1 MRTDPQTSDLREGLW
16 TRRSNDVRMEPKI
29 ITIASNKGGVGKS
42 TIALHLAGA
51 LNAPLVDLDWEV
63 GGSSNMWGHDPRRTQ
78 RAALLDALER
88 GPDAP
93 APRLRRHSGRPPL
106 LATHKDLG
114 AAQID
119 EGTVTDCV
127 LSWTRQWGSPWVV
140 VDTHPGLNALRT
152 GAIAASD
159 LVVVPVLLSQHE
171 IDALEDFLVDDL
183 RNHSVLLVVNRVPAG
198 AARTS
203 LAARV
208 LAHAGPRCAIGP
220 VIREY
225 RWLPRRRLR
234 SALTL
239 QYANPVGT
247 PRSGTPAAAAD
258 QFREL
263 AVTITHM
270 LSQPQKE
277 ALVA

>member
-1 MRTDPQTSDLREGLW
+1 
-16 TRRSNDVRMEPKI
+16 MEPRI

-78 RAALLDALER
+78 RAATLDALER
-88 GPDAP
+88 GPDVP
-93 APRLRRHSGRPPL
+93 PPRLRRHRSRAPL

-127 LSWTRQWGSPWVV
+127 LSWAKQWGSPWVV
-140 VDTHPGLNALRT
+140 IDTHPGLNTLRA

-159 LVVVPVLLSQHE
+159 LVVVPVLLSRHE
-171 IDALEDFLVDDL
+171 IDALDDFLADDL
-183 RNHSVLLVVNRVPAG
+183 RDHSVLLVVNRVPPG
-198 AARTS
+198 AARTN
-203 LAARV
+203 LASRV
-208 LAHAGPRCAIGP
+208 LAHAGPRRAIGP
-220 VIREY
+220 VLREY

-239 QYANPVGT
+239 QYPDGAATYRP
-247 PRSGTPAAAAD
+247 GTPAAAAH

-263 AVTITHM
+263 ADAIETLLT
-270 LSQPQKE
+270 QPLKE

>member
-1 MRTDPQTSDLREGLW
+1 
-16 TRRSNDVRMEPKI
+16 MEPKI

-51 LNAPLVDLDWEV
+51 LGATLVDLDWEV
-63 GGSSNMWGHDPRRTQ
+63 GGVSNMWGHDPRRSA
-78 RAALLDALER
+78 RALTLDALER
-88 GPDAP
+88 GPETP
-93 APRLRRHSGRPPL
+93 APRLRRHGGRPPL

-119 EGTVTDCV
+119 EGTVTDC
-127 LSWTRQWGSPWVV
+127 LLTWAGQWHSPWVV
-140 VDTHPGLNALRT
+140 VDTHPGLNTLRT

-171 IDALEDFLVDDL
+171 IDALDDFMSDDL
-183 RNHSVLLVVNRVPAG
+183 RDHSVLLVVNRVPAG
-198 AARTS
+198 AARTR

-208 LAHAGPRCAIGP
+208 LAHQGPRCAVGP
-220 VIREY
+220 VIRQY
-225 RWLPRRRLR
+225 PWLPRRRLR

-239 QYANPVGT
+239 QHPDPAAPMRPG
-247 PRSGTPAAAAD
+247 SPAAAAG
-258 QFREL
+258 QFRQL
-263 AVTITHM
+263 AGMIGAMMAPRTE
-270 LSQPQKE
+270 E

>member
-1 MRTDPQTSDLREGLW
+1 
-16 TRRSNDVRMEPKI
+16 MEPKI
-29 ITIASNKGGVGKS
+29 ITVASNKGGVGKS

-51 LNAPLVDLDWEV
+51 LGAPLVDLDWEV
-63 GGSSNMWGHDPRRTQ
+63 GGSSNMWGHDPRRT
-78 RAALLDALER
+78 RRPALLEAFER

-93 APRLRRHSGRPPL
+93 APRLRRHGARPPL

-114 AAQID
+114 AAQLD

-127 LSWTRQWGSPWVV
+127 LAWAREWGTPWVV
-140 VDTHPGLNALRT
+140 IDTHPGLNTLRT

-171 IDALEDFLVDDL
+171 VDALEDFLTDDL
-183 RNHSVLLVVNRVPAG
+183 RNHAVMLVVNRVAAG
-198 AARTS
+198 AARTR

-234 SALTL
+234 SALTM
-239 QYANPVGT
+239 QYADPAAG
-247 PRSGTPAAAAD
+247 PRPGSPAAAAD
-258 QFREL
+258 QFRDL
-263 AVTITHM
+263 AGVIIDM
-270 LSQPQKE
+270 LSHHHKE

>member
-1 MRTDPQTSDLREGLW
+1 MA
-16 TRRSNDVRMEPKI
+16 MEPKI

-93 APRLRRHSGRPPL
+93 APRLRRHTSRPPL

-119 EGTVTDCV
+119 EGTVCDC
-127 LSWTRQWGSPWVV
+127 LLAWAREWGSPWIV
-140 VDTHPGLNALRT
+140 VDTHPGLNSLRT

-159 LVVVPVLLSQHE
+159 LVVVPVLLSHHE
-171 IDALEDFLVDDL
+171 VDALEDFLADDL
-183 RNHSVLLVVNRVPAG
+183 RDHAVLLVVNRVPAG

-203 LAARV
+203 LASRV

-220 VIREY
+220 VLREY

-239 QYANPVGT
+239 QYTDPVARARPG
-247 PRSGTPAAAAD
+247 SPAAAAD

-263 AVTITHM
+263 ASAIAALVA
-270 LSQPQKE
+270 QPTKE

>member
-1 MRTDPQTSDLREGLW
+1 MEGLRAGGSNHLVME
-16 TRRSNDVRMEPKI
+16 TRI

-63 GGSSNMWGHDPRRTQ
+63 GGSSNMWGHDPRRTR
-78 RAALLDALER
+78 RAALLDAFER

-93 APRLRRHSGRPPL
+93 APRLRRHGGRPPL
-106 LATHKDLG
+106 LATHKDVG

-127 LSWTRQWGSPWVV
+127 LSWAKAWGTPWVV
-140 VDTHPGLNALRT
+140 VDTHPGLNTLRT

-159 LVVVPVLLSQHE
+159 LVVVPVLLSHHE
-171 IDALEDFLVDDL
+171 VDALEDFLTDDL

-203 LAARV
+203 LATRV

-220 VIREY
+220 VLREY

-239 QYANPVGT
+239 QYADPGAA
-247 PRSGTPAAAAD
+247 PRPGTPAAAAD
-258 QFREL
+258 QFRDL
-263 AVTITHM
+263 AIAITTM
-270 LSQPQKE
+270 LAQSQKE

>member
-1 MRTDPQTSDLREGLW
+1 
-16 TRRSNDVRMEPKI
+16 MEPKI

-42 TIALHLAGA
+42 TVALHLAGA

-63 GGSSNMWGHDPRRTQ
+63 GGASNMWGHDPRRTR
-78 RAALLDALER
+78 RAAVLDAFER
-88 GPDAP
+88 GPDFP
-93 APRLRRHSGRPPL
+93 APRLRRQSARPPL

-119 EGTVTDCV
+119 EGTVTDCL
-127 LSWTRQWGSPWVV
+127 LSWAGQWGSPWVV
-140 VDTHPGLNALRT
+140 VDTHPGLNNLRT

-171 IDALEDFLVDDL
+171 VDALEDFLTDDL
-183 RNHSVLLVVNRVPAG
+183 RHQSVLLVVNRVAAG
-198 AARTS
+198 AARTN

-220 VIREY
+220 VLREY

-234 SALTL
+234 SALSM
-239 QYANPVGT
+239 QYADATQGARPG
-247 PRSGTPAAAAD
+247 SPAAAAQ
-258 QFREL
+258 QFRDL
-263 AVTITHM
+263 AETITNILTDTH
-270 LSQPQKE
+270 KE

>member
-1 MRTDPQTSDLREGLW
+1 MEGL
-16 TRRSNDVRMEPKI
+16 RAGRSNRFDMEPRI

-51 LNAPLVDLDWEV
+51 LDAPLVDLDWEV
-63 GGSSNMWGHDPRRTQ
+63 GGSSNMWGHDPRRTR
-78 RAALLDALER
+78 RAALLDAFER

-93 APRLRRHSGRPPL
+93 APRLRRHGGRPPL
-106 LATHKDLG
+106 LATHKDVG

-127 LSWTRQWGSPWVV
+127 LSWARAWGAPWVV
-140 VDTHPGLNALRT
+140 VDTHPGLNTLRT

-159 LVVVPVLLSQHE
+159 LVVVPVLLSHHE
-171 IDALEDFLVDDL
+171 VDALEDFLTDDL

-203 LAARV
+203 LATRV

-220 VIREY
+220 VLREY

-239 QYANPVGT
+239 QYADRGAA
-247 PRSGTPAAAAD
+247 PRPGTPAAAAD
-258 QFREL
+258 QFRDL
-263 AVTITHM
+263 AIAITT
-270 LSQPQKE
+270 LLAQSQKE